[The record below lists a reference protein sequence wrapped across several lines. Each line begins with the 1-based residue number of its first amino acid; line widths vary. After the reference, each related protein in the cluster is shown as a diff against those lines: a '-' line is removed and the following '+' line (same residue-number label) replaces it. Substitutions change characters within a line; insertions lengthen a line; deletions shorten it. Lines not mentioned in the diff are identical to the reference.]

1 MRRID
6 KELFKV
12 FRETGVIQIYDELSD
27 CSVDKLSLML
37 HEIRLMDLSRRENL
51 ICEAAILKAL
61 DQAKGKEKA
70 LR

>member
-12 FRETGVIQIYDELSD
+12 FRETGVIQIYEAIQNCTEDQLAMMLRELNT
-27 CSVDKLSLML
+27 M
-37 HEIRLMDLSRRENL
+37 EIPPRLDI
-51 ICEAAILKAL
+51 ICRVAILKAL
-61 DQAKGKEKA
+61 DRAEGREKA

>member
-12 FRETGVIQIYDELSD
+12 FRETGVIQIYDEINGF
-27 CSVDKLSLML
+27 SVDKLSLML
-37 HEIRLMDLSRRENL
+37 REMRSMDLSRRVNL
-51 ICEAAILKAL
+51 ICGAAILKAL
-61 DQAKGKEKA
+61 DRAEGREKA

>member
-12 FRETGVIQIYDELSD
+12 FRETGVIQIYDEISGF
-27 CSVDKLSLML
+27 SVDKLSLML
-37 HEIRLMDLSRRENL
+37 RELNEMEIPPRLDI
-51 ICEAAILKAL
+51 ICRAAVLKTL
-61 DQAKGKEKA
+61 DQAKGREKA

>member
-12 FRETGVIQIYDELSD
+12 FRETGVIQIYDEINGF
-27 CSVDKLSLML
+27 SVDKLSLML
-37 HEIRLMDLSRRENL
+37 RELNVMEIPPRLDI
-51 ICEAAILKAL
+51 ICRAAVLKTL
-61 DQAKGKEKA
+61 DQAEGREKA